1 MNKKI
6 LNTCIAATLLGLAS
20 VSAQA
25 SSIWL
30 EPAGTS
36 VIDEGNSISFD
47 LYANA
52 SDIIYTYEDPIFGT
66 VTEIGFLAGGIDIF
80 YDTTV
85 LTYSS
90 FQFNPASGTEPAFT
104 RMADDCSIFMA
115 DGCSV
120 PGEIN
125 GLGFG
130 AFSGLAGTTTLL
142 GTFTFEGTFA
152 GISLVAM
159 QDNDTPSGSW
169 FGVDSLPAVVDY
181 TGATVVVNAIPV
193 PAAAWLML
201 SGLGLLGGIARRKVN
216 A

>member
-1 MNKKI
+1 MKTNI

-36 VIDEGNSISFD
+36 VINQGGTIAFD
-47 LYANA
+47 LFANA

-66 VTEIGFLAGGIDIF
+66 VTEIGFLAGGLDIF
-80 YDTTV
+80 YDNTV

-90 FQFNPASGTEPAFT
+90 FQFNPASGTEPSFT
-104 RMADDCSIFMA
+104 RVGDDCSIDPLA
-115 DGCSV
+115 IGCTV

-130 AFSGLAGTTTLL
+130 NFTGLAGTTTLL
-142 GTFTFEGTFA
+142 GTLNFVGTNV
-152 GISLVAM
+152 GSSLITMADSDSV
-159 QDNDTPSGSW
+159 TGSW
-169 FGVDSLPAVVDY
+169 FGVDGLPATVDY
-181 TGATVVVNAIPV
+181 TGAHVVSAIPV

-201 SGLGLLGGIARRKVN
+201 SGMGLLGGLARRKAN